1 MASQED
7 QTRNE
12 YLKELAERE
21 KAVAE
26 GIAEVVRD
34 QKGSAKD
41 RNALVKQGKA
51 IEKSHRTL
59 GGDLTKNV
67 QDMKDGIQT
76 TVDGMI
82 NETFGPLG
90 GIVSTFTT
98 GFFKRGKENKENL
111 SATEATLEAA
121 EANLEELKNGRIE
134 TKGSM
139 TTLEGEQKKT
149 TKAIKGGR
157 ETAEEREK
165 KQDKHDKSLI
175 DALKDLKVKSVKDI
189 ADDGGFF
196 AGLGTI
202 ASVLGGI
209 ALGLSAPGFFKIGT
223 LTTALENFTTKFPK
237 IAGKVKTFFG
247 FADDIPKFPDTPKVP
262 DIPTKMGGW
271 KSGLKQFFGFA
282 DEVPKFPDAPKIPDV
297 PTKLTGWKTAFS
309 GFFSLPA
316 KQVDTATDALKV
328 AAEGADAAGDA
339 GKVTSKLKTFL
350 GPTMTGVFDSV
361 AGKVDDIAKGAKV
374 AAAEG
379 GMLSGLGKMFGKTA
393 LKLTAGVA
401 GRALSVAG
409 NPVFDLIATGKDV
422 FDIAHAVTDDD
433 VATAVKKEDVG
444 AVIGSIVGGALGF
457 ALGGPAGAAL
467 GIGLGNMAGEF
478 IGSAMDDPEILGAI
492 NTVREG
498 LKSEQ
503 ATLKTEIA
511 DIEKQ
516 IKDTTGAVSEEMK
529 ALLRERKLQIEGRQT
544 DITAE
549 LANME
554 ALKVDEAELKAIQ
567 KKGFDLAAKK
577 DKLKDEI
584 EAAEDA
590 GDHARVAML
599 EKMLV
604 QTEEDFEKAEEDYA
618 TKAED
623 LRKKAQKTSSELAD
637 KSTSFFDKL
646 ATGGGAMGW
655 FGELFG
661 GEGLEG
667 EAKTKLVAGEAKEE
681 KEKLV
686 ARLDKMKGMK
696 DFRGKKGMME
706 RLEKQIGEKDE
717 LIKSTESGEFQQKQ
731 IDELNKLIAEEQDK
745 ITKSEGGEDMYWGRE
760 HVGIEESRL
769 KIAEANQKIETL
781 NAEIAGLKGAARGAF
796 VVNRPT
802 YLPSSGIIVGESKAS
817 SPKGRGLAGGGF
829 TDGPPELVQ
838 MGGGATQVYP
848 LGGSQA
854 DNFIK
859 PVAQSIAGAAMNAA
873 AADKIGLGGPVGMG
887 ASPNIVDASTNTNVT
902 NNTIIRTPSPSGP
915 NLHFERR
922 DFVHKIA

>member
-1 MASQED
+1 
-7 QTRNE
+7 
-12 YLKELAERE
+12 
-21 KAVAE
+21 
-26 GIAEVVRD
+26 
-34 QKGSAKD
+34 
-41 RNALVKQGKA
+41 
-51 IEKSHRTL
+51 
-59 GGDLTKNV
+59 
-67 QDMKDGIQT
+67 
-76 TVDGMI
+76 
-82 NETFGPLG
+82 
-90 GIVSTFTT
+90 
-98 GFFKRGKENKENL
+98 
-111 SATEATLEAA
+111 
-121 EANLEELKNGRIE
+121 
-134 TKGSM
+134 
-139 TTLEGEQKKT
+139 
-149 TKAIKGGR
+149 
-157 ETAEEREK
+157 
-165 KQDKHDKSLI
+165 
-175 DALKDLKVKSVKDI
+175 
-189 ADDGGFF
+189 
-196 AGLGTI
+196 
-202 ASVLGGI
+202 
-209 ALGLSAPGFFKIGT
+209 
-223 LTTALENFTTKFPK
+223 
-237 IAGKVKTFFG
+237 
-247 FADDIPKFPDTPKVP
+247 
-262 DIPTKMGGW
+262 
-271 KSGLKQFFGFA
+271 
-282 DEVPKFPDAPKIPDV
+282 DEVPKFPDTPKIPDV

-328 AAEGADAAGDA
+328 ASEGADAAGDA
-339 GKVTSKLKTFL
+339 GKVTTKLKTFL

-361 AGKVDDIAKGAKV
+361 AGRVDDIAKGAKV

-422 FDIAHAVTDDD
+422 FDIANAVTDDD

-492 NTVREG
+492 ETVRTG
-498 LKSEQ
+498 LKSEK
-503 ATLKTEIA
+503 AALLTEIT
-511 DIEKQ
+511 DINAQ
-516 IKDTTGAVSEEMK
+516 LKDTSGAVSEDMK
-529 ALLRERKLQIEGRQT
+529 ALLRERKTQIEGRQT
-544 DITAE
+544 EVEKE
-549 LANME
+549 LADME

-567 KKGFDLAAKK
+567 KKGFELAAKK
-577 DKLKDEI
+577 DKLEDQI

-637 KSTSFFDKL
+637 KSTNFFDKL

-686 ARLDKMKGMK
+686 ARLDKMKATKG
-696 DFRGKKGMME
+696 DWQGKKGMME

-717 LIKSTESGEFQQKQ
+717 LIKSTESGDFQKDQ
-731 IDELNKLIAEEQDK
+731 INDLMKLIAEEETK

-760 HVGIEESRL
+760 HVGIEESKL

-781 NAEIAGLKGAARGAF
+781 NAEIAGLKGAAKGAF
-796 VVNRPT
+796 IVNRPT

-817 SPKGRGLAGGGF
+817 SPKGKGFAGGGF

-848 LGGSQA
+848 LGGPQA
-854 DNFIK
+854 DNFIQ
-859 PVAQSIAGAAMNAA
+859 PVAQSI
-873 AADKIGLGGPVGMG
+873 
-887 ASPNIVDASTNTNVT
+887 
-902 NNTIIRTPSPSGP
+902 
-915 NLHFERR
+915 
-922 DFVHKIA
+922 